1 MGIERDFLM
10 RQLLMLF
17 DVIHKILNHRKK
29 GEDDEAEHEIQYFY
43 ECLKIDQQIQTL
55 KIEEL
60 VQYLTD
66 IKKLTNEHIEMIAFV
81 IKEQGELEKDSIQKK
96 DYFRKSLFLLEKVEH
111 ESISFSMDR
120 QIKLAELKEFLS

>member
-60 VQYLTD
+60 VQYLTH